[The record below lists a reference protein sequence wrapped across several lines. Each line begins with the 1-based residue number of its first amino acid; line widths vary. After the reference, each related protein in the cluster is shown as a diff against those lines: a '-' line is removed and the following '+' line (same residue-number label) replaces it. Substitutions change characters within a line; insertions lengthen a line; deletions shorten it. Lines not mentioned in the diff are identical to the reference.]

1 MVKCLNCH
9 VEFKPWSASYSKYCS
24 NACQKEYQYTVWATT
39 VDKTGWFPTIVA
51 PTSRYKRYLKE
62 RYGKG
67 CTICGRKTWL
77 GEPIDLVFDHINGLH
92 SDWRVKNCRLICN
105 NCDAQQP
112 TFKGRNSG
120 RGRRYRKKYYRP
132 V

>member
-1 MVKCLNCH
+1 MTNCLHCH
-9 VEFKPWSASYSKYCS
+9 VEFKPWSASYGKYCS
-24 NACQKEYQYTVWATT
+24 NACQKEYEYEVWATR
-39 VDKTGWFPTIVA
+39 VDKTGCFPTVVA
-51 PTSRYKRYLKE
+51 PIKRQKRYLKE
-62 RYGKG
+62 QNGAK
-67 CTICGRKTWL
+67 CAICGRKTWS
-77 GEPIDLVFDHINGLH
+77 GKSIDLVFDHINGLH